1 MIVKIINTVWVFFVL
16 LFGGCANNDEPG
28 LDELVNDLYQPRTVT
43 NYQVSGKRDGAA
55 TQVFIIFQ
63 LENDERLQLE
73 LEITYNPVP
82 VLQSGYWKINGK
94 ESSSGSVQAKSL
106 KFLGGQGEGPSLGG
120 RFQLEDNSHP
130 RFRVFIPL
138 RPINKP
144 KW

>member
-1 MIVKIINTVWVFFVL
+1 MKTIWVFLFL

-28 LDELVNDLYQPRTVT
+28 LDELVNDLYQPRIVT
-43 NYQVSGKRDGAA
+43 NYQVSGKRDGAT

-63 LENDERLQLE
+63 LENNERLQLE

-120 RFQLEDNSHP
+120 QFQLEDNSQP

>member
-1 MIVKIINTVWVFFVL
+1 MVVKIINTPWVFLVL

-28 LDELVNDLYQPRTVT
+28 LDELVNDLYQPRIVT
-43 NYQVSGKRDGAA
+43 NYQVSGKRDGAT

-120 RFQLEDNSHP
+120 RFQLEDNSQP

-138 RPINKP
+138 RQINKP

>member
-43 NYQVSGKRDGAA
+43 NYQVSGKRDGAT

-82 VLQSGYWKINGK
+82 VLRSGRWKIDGK
-94 ESSSGSVQAKSL
+94 KSSSGNIQAKSL
-106 KFLGGQGEGPSLGG
+106 KFLGGHGEG
-120 RFQLEDNSHP
+120 
-130 RFRVFIPL
+130 RVLVDIFNLKIISNL
-138 RPINKP
+138 VFEYLFH
-144 KW
+144 

>member
-1 MIVKIINTVWVFFVL
+1 MVVKIINTAWVFLVL

-28 LDELVNDLYQPRTVT
+28 LEELVNDLYEPRTVT
-43 NYQVSGKRDGAA
+43 NYQVSGKRDGAT

-94 ESSSGSVQAKSL
+94 ESSSGNVQAKSL

-120 RFQLEDNSHP
+120 RFQLEDNSQP

>member
-1 MIVKIINTVWVFFVL
+1 MVFKIINTSWVFLVL

-28 LDELVNDLYQPRTVT
+28 LDELVNDLYQPRIVT
-43 NYQVSGKRDGAA
+43 NYQVSGKRDGAT
-55 TQVFIIFQ
+55 TQAFIIFQ
-63 LENDERLQLE
+63 LENNERLQLE

-120 RFQLEDNSHP
+120 QFQLEDNSQP

>member
-1 MIVKIINTVWVFFVL
+1 MIFKIINAAGVFLVL

-43 NYQVSGKRDGAA
+43 NYQVSGKRDGAT
-55 TQVFIIFQ
+55 TQVLIIFK

-82 VLQSGYWKINGK
+82 ILKSGYWKINGK
-94 ESSSGSVQAKSL
+94 ESSSGNVQAKSL
-106 KFLGGQGEGPSLGG
+106 KFLGGQGEGPSVGG
-120 RFQLEDNSHP
+120 QFQLKDNSQPRFQA
-130 RFRVFIPL
+130 FIPL

>member
-1 MIVKIINTVWVFFVL
+1 MIVKIISTLWVFLIL
-16 LFGGCANNDEPG
+16 LFGGCTNNDEPVF
-28 LDELVNDLYQPRTVT
+28 DEWVDGFYQPRTVT
-43 NYQVSGKRDGAA
+43 NYQINGKRDGAT

-82 VLQSGYWKINGK
+82 VLRSGHWKIDGK
-94 ESSSGSVQAKSL
+94 ESSSGNVHAKSL
-106 KFLGGQGEGPSLGG
+106 KFLGGQGEGPSVGG
-120 RFQLEDNSHP
+120 QFQLEDNFQP

>member
-43 NYQVSGKRDGAA
+43 NYQVSGKRDGAT

-94 ESSSGSVQAKSL
+94 ESSSGNVQAKSL
-106 KFLGGQGEGPSLGG
+106 KFLGGQGEGPSVGG
-120 RFQLEDNSHP
+120 QFQLEDNSQP

>member
-1 MIVKIINTVWVFFVL
+1 MIFKIINTAWVFLVL

-28 LDELVNDLYQPRTVT
+28 LDELVNDLYQPRIVT
-43 NYQVSGKRDGAA
+43 NYQVSGKRDGAT

-63 LENDERLQLE
+63 LENNERLQLE

-120 RFQLEDNSHP
+120 QFQLEDNSQP

>member
-1 MIVKIINTVWVFFVL
+1 
-16 LFGGCANNDEPG
+16 
-28 LDELVNDLYQPRTVT
+28 LVNDLYQPRTVT
-43 NYQVSGKRDGAA
+43 NYQVSGKRDGAT

-82 VLQSGYWKINGK
+82 VLRSGHWKIDGK
-94 ESSSGSVQAKSL
+94 ESNSGNVQAKSL
-106 KFLGGQGEGPSLGG
+106 KILGGQGEGPSLGG
-120 RFQLEDNSHP
+120 RFQLEDNLQP

>member
-1 MIVKIINTVWVFFVL
+1 MVVKIINTAWVFLVL

-43 NYQVSGKRDGAA
+43 NYQVSGKRDGAT
-55 TQVFIIFQ
+55 TQVFIVYQ

-120 RFQLEDNSHP
+120 QFQLEDNSQP

-138 RPINKP
+138 RPNNKP
-144 KW
+144 

>member
-28 LDELVNDLYQPRTVT
+28 LDELGNDLYQPRTVT
-43 NYQVSGKRDGAA
+43 NYQVSGKRDGAT

-73 LEITYNPVP
+73 LEITYNPVR
-82 VLQSGYWKINGK
+82 VLRSGHWKIDGE
-94 ESSSGSVQAKSL
+94 ESSSGNVQAKSL

-120 RFQLEDNSHP
+120 RFQLEDNSQP

>member
-1 MIVKIINTVWVFFVL
+1 M
-16 LFGGCANNDEPG
+16 
-28 LDELVNDLYQPRTVT
+28 VNDLYQPRTVT
-43 NYQVSGKRDGAA
+43 NYQVSGKRDGAT

-82 VLQSGYWKINGK
+82 VLRSGHWKIDGK
-94 ESSSGSVQAKSL
+94 ESSSGNVHAKSL
-106 KFLGGQGEGPSLGG
+106 KFLGGQGEGPSVGG
-120 RFQLEDNSHP
+120 QFQLEDNFQP

>member
-1 MIVKIINTVWVFFVL
+1 MVVKIINTAWVFLVL

-28 LDELVNDLYQPRTVT
+28 LDELVNDLYQPRIVT
-43 NYQVSGKRDGAA
+43 NYQVSGKRDGAT

-63 LENDERLQLE
+63 LENNERLQLE

-120 RFQLEDNSHP
+120 QFQLEDNFQP

-138 RPINKP
+138 SPIKKP